1 MVVGV
6 GFRNK
11 TPAVLWAT
19 QTQTHPET
27 TSVNVW
33 ITVGNHQQG
42 WLQELCSFRVPGC
55 AYPLYPRRM
64 LIPQSLG
71 EGEAGG
77 WREPGREAQMW
88 ALWRLV
94 GDTAKCEG
102 LVGSFICL
110 SVCFLL
116 RAEKPSLI
124 TRMWPPLGRGQAH
137 WPLAQPPLPVQLLLM
152 ALWVVTLGWWSQLMT
167 HTQDRH
173 SMLAQF
179 DSIDHKAVSLELIT
193 ANKDYFNTT
202 EWDLSSFGLFYSL
215 G

>member
-1 MVVGV
+1 MVVEV

-19 QTQTHPET
+19 QTQTHPEI

-33 ITVGNHQQG
+33 ITVGSHQQD

-88 ALWRLV
+88 ALWWLV

-116 RAEKPSLI
+116 RAEKPSLL
-124 TRMWPPLGRGQAH
+124 TSMWPPLGRGQAH
-137 WPLAQPPLPVQLLLM
+137 WPLAQPL
-152 ALWVVTLGWWSQLMT
+152 S
-167 HTQDRH
+167 
-173 SMLAQF
+173 
-179 DSIDHKAVSLELIT
+179 
-193 ANKDYFNTT
+193 
-202 EWDLSSFGLFYSL
+202 LSSCSWWPSGLSPWDGGPSSWHTHRTDTQCWLSL
-215 G
+215 TLLTIRQYHWN